1 MKLER
6 TVRCHPGFLF
16 LTPVL
21 DVAFIVVLFVVL
33 STSFL
38 LQPGVGVQVPRS
50 PFLLAPQKN
59 PAVLSITGPPKLAYF
74 FGNRE
79 VSLTELRAQWEQSPL
94 PGTLVIKADAF
105 VPYEMVMEAA
115 NLALEFKVPVVL
127 ATEEPR

>member
-6 TVRCHPGFLF
+6 TMRCHPGFLF
-16 LTPVL
+16 LAPVF
-21 DVAFIVVLFVVL
+21 DVAFLLVCFVAL

-38 LQPGVGVQVPRS
+38 LQPGVAVQVPRS
-50 PFLLAPQKN
+50 PFLLAPQKS
-59 PAVLSITGPPKLAYF
+59 PAVLSITGPPRTAYF

-79 VSLTELRAQWEQSPL
+79 VSLEELRTQWEQQPL

-105 VPYEMVMEAA
+105 VPYEMVLEAA
-115 NLALEFKVPVVL
+115 ALALEFRVPVVL